1 MCSPSQIP
9 HEFLNTVSQF
19 LQIFFLTWNGNV
31 LEGITKVMLPGHLH
45 NHDSESVQQF
55 PGTLVVDTIGESFG
69 IDSKESAL
77 PHTGSLTLPTVA
89 TIQAS
94 TSHVYCQ
101 TNLFRGHVD
110 QLLNGQLILGG
121 TQNYN

>member
-9 HEFLNTVSQF
+9 HEFLSTVSQF
-19 LQIFFLTWNGNV
+19 LGILFLTWNWDV

-55 PGTLVVDTIGESFG
+55 PGTLDVDTIGESFG
-69 IDSKESAL
+69 IDSKESAQ

-94 TSHVYCQ
+94 TSHVYFQ
-101 TNLFRGHVD
+101 TNLFRG
-110 QLLNGQLILGG
+110 I
-121 TQNYN
+121 

>member
-1 MCSPSQIP
+1 
-9 HEFLNTVSQF
+9 
-19 LQIFFLTWNGNV
+19 
-31 LEGITKVMLPGHLH
+31 LH

-69 IDSKESAL
+69 IDSKESAQ

-94 TSHVYCQ
+94 TSHVYFPDKFVSWHLATSQ
-101 TNLFRGHVD
+101 WTIKF
-110 QLLNGQLILGG
+110 
-121 TQNYN
+121 

>member
-1 MCSPSQIP
+1 MTIRNGFRKWRFWAFSSL
-9 HEFLNTVSQF
+9 FLR
-19 LQIFFLTWNGNV
+19 LKHGRI
-31 LEGITKVMLPGHLH
+31 
-45 NHDSESVQQF
+45 
-55 PGTLVVDTIGESFG
+55 IGESFG

-77 PHTGSLTLPTVA
+77 PHTGSQTLPTVA

>member
-1 MCSPSQIP
+1 M
-9 HEFLNTVSQF
+9 
-19 LQIFFLTWNGNV
+19 
-31 LEGITKVMLPGHLH
+31 GH
-45 NHDSESVQQF
+45 SIV
-55 PGTLVVDTIGESFG
+55 
-69 IDSKESAL
+69 
-77 PHTGSLTLPTVA
+77 LPTVA